1 MRREKQH
8 ALVAKMDIANSQPI
22 VVSGRYRLEAVES
35 GDVAKMDSVIVQLS
49 IIERLA
55 KTG

>member
-8 ALVAKMDIANSQPI
+8 ALVAKMDVAISQPI